1 MLRNPRLEHGDDA
14 LRGPVGPQAEGG
26 LGIHAA
32 DIGVTT
38 PINALIAS
46 SFSGGVN
53 MVGGQVGQF
62 PENGIWSLYGW
73 NEDASK

>member
-14 LRGPVGPQAEGG
+14 LRGPVGPQAEVG

-38 PINALIAS
+38 PINTSIAS
-46 SFSGGVN
+46 SFSRGVS
-53 MVGGQVGQF
+53 MDGGQVGQL
-62 PENGIWSLYGW
+62 PENGIWSLCGW